1 MSAVFPPTPEL
12 PEPGYFSSST
22 FQFRHY
28 EFYGENKIMSL
39 FQTYQRLES
48 NKSRHSVTPGAPKK
62 KVNPPTVARRFSI
75 EDKHL
80 LYKLLGF
87 QFNDTGDKVPLLKR
101 RGSIIYRSPADSR
114 SFLEGLLIQK
124 RHFSPLMCKS
134 LMWLSIPFT
143 NLPEVSLY
151 VVDLSEEGFK
161 VIKMTPIPTSV
172 GIQAKDEGE
181 TKLKLWSCSKW
192 LSHSVI
198 CPDFL
203 RESLMYLR
211 TKCVVPNVIT
221 VDVLGTMVL
230 DLHAQS
236 CVPDHVFSQ
245 TCYVEVK
252 HESDLSRPFYEQSVA
267 NVSLKD

>member
-22 FQFRHY
+22 SQFRHY
-28 EFYGENKIMSL
+28 SFYGENKIMSL

-48 NKSRHSVTPGAPKK
+48 NKSRHSVAPTTPKK
-62 KVNPPTVARRFSI
+62 KAQPPTVARRCSLS
-75 EDKHL
+75 DKHA

-87 QFNDTGDKVPLLKR
+87 QFNDTGDKTPLLKK
-101 RGSIIYRSPADSR
+101 RGSIIYRSPDDSR

-143 NLPEVSLY
+143 NLPEVSMY
-151 VVDLSEEGFK
+151 VVDLSAEEPK
-161 VIKMTPIPTSV
+161 VVKLTPEPTSV
-172 GIQAKDEGE
+172 DTWDKTEGE
-181 TKLKLWSCSKW
+181 TELKLWSCSRW
-192 LSHSVI
+192 LSHSVK

-203 RESLMYLR
+203 RESLDYLR
-211 TKCVVPNVIT
+211 TKCVMPNVIT

-236 CVPDHVFSQ
+236 CAPDHVFSQ
-245 TCYVEVK
+245 TCYVEVR

-267 NVSLKD
+267 NVNLKD

>member
-1 MSAVFPPTPEL
+1 MSAVFPPAPEL
-12 PEPGYFSSST
+12 PEPRYFSSSKLPH
-22 FQFRHY
+22 HY

-48 NKSRHSVTPGAPKK
+48 NKSRHAVTPSAPKK
-62 KVNPPTVARRFSI
+62 VVLPTVPRRGSLS
-75 EDKHL
+75 DKRF

-87 QFNDTGDKVPLLKR
+87 QFNDTGDKTPLLKR
-101 RGSIIYRSPADSR
+101 RGSILYRSPDDPR
-114 SFLEGLLIQK
+114 SFLEGMLVQK
-124 RHFSPLMCKS
+124 RHLSPLMCKS
-134 LMWLSIPFT
+134 LMWLSLPFT
-143 NLPEVSLY
+143 NLPEVSMY
-151 VVDLSEEGFK
+151 VVDLSEGGFRSVK
-161 VIKMTPIPTSV
+161 LTPVPTSV
-172 GIQAKDEGE
+172 DLWDKEEGE

-192 LSHSVI
+192 LSHSI
-198 CPDFL
+198 ECPDFL

-211 TKCVVPNVIT
+211 TKCVLPNVVT

-245 TCYVEVK
+245 TCYVEVR